1 LKLEEE
7 MREANLEKEKVIEE
21 IRLEREVEKRGED
34 ERWAGLDD
42 KTIQMIKDKISETRD
57 FMEKELDTKKE
68 EYAEKIENAKHH
80 KGGKGK
86 K

>member
-1 LKLEEE
+1 
-7 MREANLEKEKVIEE
+7 MRQANLEKDKVEEE
-21 IRLEREVEKRGED
+21 IRLEREAAHRAED

-68 EYAEKIENAKHH
+68 EYAEKIENAKHPKGKAH
-80 KGGKGK
+80 KGK
-86 K
+86 